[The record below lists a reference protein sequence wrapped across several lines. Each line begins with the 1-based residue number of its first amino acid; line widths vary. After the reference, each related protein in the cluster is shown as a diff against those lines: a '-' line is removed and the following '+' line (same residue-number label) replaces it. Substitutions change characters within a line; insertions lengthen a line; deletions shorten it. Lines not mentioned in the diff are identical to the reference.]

1 MARRTRYYQ
10 GMIDMDLL
18 RKGVYYD
25 DLRQTYIIFICTFDL
40 FGMDERIYTFRNQC
54 MEQPELELGDGT
66 TKIFL
71 NAKGLKGRVDEDLED
86 FLQYVDG
93 KPARSR
99 FTQEMAQEV
108 ESVKRQDEMRREF
121 VTLYMEY
128 QKQRREGAAEGFE
141 RGRREG
147 REEGIA
153 EGRTEGRMIGTMRTA
168 LKFMNAGT
176 PLKTAAK
183 IADVPEE
190 ELRDFAKRNGVSIL

>member
-1 MARRTRYYQ
+1 
-10 GMIDMDLL
+10 MDLL

-86 FLQYVDG
+86 FLRYVDG

-147 REEGIA
+147 R
-153 EGRTEGRMIGTMRTA
+153 TEGRMIGTMRTA
-168 LKFMNAGT
+168 LKFINAGT

-183 IADVPEE
+183 IADVSEE
-190 ELRDFAKRNGVSIL
+190 ELRDFAQRNGVSIL

>member
-1 MARRTRYYQ
+1 
-10 GMIDMDLL
+10 MIDMDLL

-147 REEGIA
+147 R
-153 EGRTEGRMIGTMRTA
+153 TEGRMIGTMRTA
-168 LKFMNAGT
+168 LKFINAGT

-183 IADVPEE
+183 IADVSEE
-190 ELRDFAKRNGVSIL
+190 ELRDFAQRNGVSIL